1 MKTVATI
8 IIFFGLVGMAAAQTT
23 DNSLWICIHEKAV
36 GTTAC
41 TGKCSSGKIPYGT
54 CGKIKGTSYGYW
66 SHNFGSSESSFW
78 VFDRDAT
85 CSQLG
90 RLAFTGNFDC
100 NYAGKC
106 STIDSVG
113 PVFAKAKIDY
123 GGITIPFSYD
133 CNDASG
139 LAPII
144 FSTVLSLVVMA
155 VF

>member
-8 IIFFGLVGMAAAQTT
+8 IILFGIVGMAAAQTT
-23 DNSLWICIHEKAV
+23 DNSLWICIHEQAA
-36 GTTAC
+36 GTFVC
-41 TGKCSSGKIPYGT
+41 TGKCSSGKIPYDT
-54 CGKIKGTSYGYW
+54 CGKIKGSAYGYW
-66 SHNFGSSESSFW
+66 SHNFGSSEATFW
-78 VFDRDAT
+78 VFDDDAT

-106 STIDSVG
+106 STIDY
-113 PVFAKAKIDY
+113 A
-123 GGITIPFSYD
+123 GITIPFSYD